1 MTDATQERFS
11 LQPFADQLHELRSL
25 ILFKN
30 ATTTMTKKTT
40 AINQSSSPPSRVS
53 PFNRSLSSPPPPSKT
68 SLQKL
73 GPLPRVGTNPSKVH
87 CMISDELN
95 DGTCDDDT
103 CTRTEKK
110 TSTSIQP
117 WFAKLSPKKSQDPL
131 LTCNTRRPIPSLRRA
146 LSHRS
151 ISSSSYCTA
160 QQRRDSLDLVYKQ
173 SEKGIKYRPAVPH
186 PLMEMAGEFD
196 KGILDADEG
205 NSFKMPSSLADERSR
220 RGAQA

>member
-1 MTDATQERFS
+1 
-11 LQPFADQLHELRSL
+11 
-25 ILFKN
+25 
-30 ATTTMTKKTT
+30 MTKETK

-73 GPLPRVGTNPSKVH
+73 LGPLPRVGTNPSKVH
-87 CMISDELN
+87 CMSSDELN
-95 DGTCDDDT
+95 YGTCDDDT

-117 WFAKLSPKKSQDPL
+117 WFAKLSPKKSQDIL
-131 LTCNTRRPIPSLRRA
+131 LTRNTRRPIPSLRRA

-151 ISSSSYCTA
+151 SSSSSYFTA
-160 QQRRDSLDLVYKQ
+160 QQRRDSLELVYKQ

-196 KGILDADEG
+196 EGIIDADEG
-205 NSFKMPSSLADERSR
+205 NSFKMPSSLAAERSR